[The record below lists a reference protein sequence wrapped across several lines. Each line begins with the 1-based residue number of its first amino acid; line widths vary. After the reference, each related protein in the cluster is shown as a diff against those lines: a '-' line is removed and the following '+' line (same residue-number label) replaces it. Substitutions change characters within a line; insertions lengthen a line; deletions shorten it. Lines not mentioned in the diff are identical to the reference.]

1 MKRGERSLR
10 PARGRTAVRHPRRDE
25 RLFLA
30 HQVRAEFLAWMSRE
44 LRLPL
49 DHIID
54 FARLLREEGA
64 VTKGQERC
72 LEEII
77 QSSLRL
83 RSTVGRILDLSEL
96 HAGIGSFVPTRFDYT
111 HVLRRIVT
119 GLEEPARHVGITL
132 RTIGIPPVGELTADE
147 EKFSFVVDELL
158 RNALRHSAPGS
169 TVTLGAAE
177 ATGEHEGRRFIE
189 VTVEDEGRGI
199 APDDCERIFDA
210 FETGCMEEGLGLG
223 LAIARRFVE
232 MHGGRIWVYSKPGR
246 GSSFT
251 FALPAEGLSSH
262 AEPSAVLL
270 AGASRPVSPLFA
282 GLLQREGYLVLE
294 LDSAMETLARG
305 VSHPP
310 DLFVLSHLP
319 PHIDAVELTKGLRSR
334 RETRLVPVIVISPRP
349 DPRLRLL
356 SMQAGADIF
365 LPLPVE
371 LEELLLWARRLI
383 SRKLAYDRLRRE
395 RELAEAQAATD
406 PATGLYNQRHLW
418 EVLERELRRTTR
430 YGRECSVAMIDIDF
444 FKHYND
450 AHGHLQGDEV
460 LRQAAMLF
468 REQIRS
474 SDIAARYGGE
484 EFVIVMPETGKRLAL
499 LVGEKLRRAFEEFP
513 FQRKETQPGGALTIS
528 MGIATFPGDADNPHE
543 LVDWADKLLYRAK
556 KGGRNRVEGEG

>member
-1 MKRGERSLR
+1 M
-10 PARGRTAVRHPRRDE
+10 
-25 RLFLA
+25 
-30 HQVRAEFLAWMSRE
+30 RAEFLAWMSRE

-54 FARLLREEGA
+54 FARLLREEGT
-64 VTKGQERC
+64 VTTGQEHC

-96 HAGIGSFVPTRFDYT
+96 HAGIGSFVPARFDYT
-111 HVLRRIVT
+111 HVLRRIAA
-119 GLEEPARHVGITL
+119 GLEEPARRRGVTL
-132 RTIGIPPVGELTADE
+132 RTAGIPQSGELTADE

-177 ATGEHEGRRFIE
+177 TTGERKGRRFVE

-199 APDDCERIFDA
+199 APDECERIFEA

-251 FALPAEGLSSH
+251 FALPAEGLSSSH
-262 AEPSAVLL
+262 AEPSAVVL
-270 AGASRPVSPLFA
+270 AGAGRPAPPLFA
-282 GLLQREGYLVLE
+282 GLLQREGCRVLE
-294 LDSAMETLARG
+294 FDSAMETLARG

-319 PHIDAVELTKGLRSR
+319 PDIDAVELTKGLRSR
-334 RETRLVPVIVISPRP
+334 RETRLVPVIVIAPRP

-356 SMQAGADIF
+356 AMQAGADIF

-383 SRKLAYDRLRRE
+383 SRKLAYDRLRRD

-406 PATGLYNQRHLW
+406 PGTGLYNQRHLW
-418 EVLERELRRTTR
+418 EVLERELRRTAR
-430 YGRECSVAMIDIDF
+430 YGRECSLAMIDIDF
-444 FKHYND
+444 FKQYND

-513 FQRKETQPGGALTIS
+513 FPWKETQPGGALTIS
-528 MGIATFPGDADNPHE
+528 MGIATFPGDADSPYG
-543 LVDWADKLLYRAK
+543 LVDCADRFLYRAK
-556 KGGRNRVEGEG
+556 EGGRNRVKGGG